1 METSLL
7 LITFIAGLIAEAFK
21 KTSLKIT
28 TKNTSHLIPIISLIS
43 GIIISI
49 TCFYTNMMNVGET
62 LIEAIIVGAIGGAG
76 MTGLHQLPTQMRKY
90 YQNLSNNPNDVES
103 MKNLI
108 DLFKLII
115 DGVQVSINNETSSS
129 NDNKVSI
136 IDDNKSKESDDIP
149 STGVAMSL
157 TFCNRR
163 DDSGHYYYEE
173 E

>member
-21 KTSLKIT
+21 KISPKLT
-28 TKNTSHLIPIISLIS
+28 TKNVSHVVPIVSLIS

-49 TCFYTNMMNVGET
+49 ICFYTNMVNVGET

-108 DLFKLII
+108 DSFKLII
-115 DGVQVSINNETSSS
+115 DGVQVSINNETSS
-129 NDNKVSI
+129 DNNEIS
-136 IDDNKSKESDDIP
+136 IDDNKPGESDDIP
-149 STGVAMSL
+149 TGVGMSL
-157 TFCNRR
+157 TYCNRR